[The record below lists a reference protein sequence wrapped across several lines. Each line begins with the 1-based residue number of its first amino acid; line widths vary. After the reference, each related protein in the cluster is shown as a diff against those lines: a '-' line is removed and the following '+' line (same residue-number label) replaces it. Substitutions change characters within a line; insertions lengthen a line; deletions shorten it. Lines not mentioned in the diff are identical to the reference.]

1 MRRLMLTAALMLAIP
16 VGAHASLESLTKD
29 AKDGKSVAFV
39 MQQAKAEGTPVD
51 TLLAELIK
59 AGVVRA
65 ENIKD
70 SVAAATKADPVRAGA
85 IVTVALSSFKS
96 QAAAILK
103 AAYANAPAQAAQIAA
118 SAKAASVSDK
128 VVATAQAAAQAE
140 ATSPGLVKTTAS
152 SNINVAPF
160 STPSAG
166 GGGGGS
172 ASPN

>member
-1 MRRLMLTAALMLAIP
+1 MRRLMFAAALMLAVP
-16 VGAHASLESLTKD
+16 VGAHASLESLAKD
-29 AKDGKSVAFV
+29 AKNGTSVAYV

-59 AGVVRA
+59 NGVVRG

-70 SVAAATKADPVRAGA
+70 AVAAAAKADPARVGA
-85 IVTVALSSFKS
+85 TLTVALSSFKP

-103 AAYANAPAQAAQIAA
+103 AAYTNAPDQASQIAA
-118 SAKAASVSDK
+118 SAKAAGISDK
-128 VVATAQAAAQAE
+128 VVAAAQKAAADA
-140 ATSPGLVKTTAS
+140 ATGLNRTTS
-152 SNINVAPF
+152 QSNINVAPF
-160 STPSAG
+160 STPNSG